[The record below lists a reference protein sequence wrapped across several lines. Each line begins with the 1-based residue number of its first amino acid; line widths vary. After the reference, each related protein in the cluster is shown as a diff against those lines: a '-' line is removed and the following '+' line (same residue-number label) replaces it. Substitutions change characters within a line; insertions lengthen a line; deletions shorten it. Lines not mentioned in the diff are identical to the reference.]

1 MATRFMVLNGELYKR
16 GFSQPHLRCA
26 EKDEAKYNLEEVYEG
41 TPRDHI
47 GSRSLIGIIIRAGYF

>member
-1 MATRFMVLNGELYKR
+1 MVLNGELYKR

-26 EKDEAKYNLEEVYEG
+26 EKDEAKYILEEVYEG
-41 TPRDHI
+41 TRRDHI